1 MQIRKEREAD
11 ISEIV
16 SLTQMSWEGATI
28 AELLEKKY
36 GIIEGKKWYEYKGK
50 EIENFCKN
58 NLNKVLVAEEDN
70 KIVGYAT
77 YYLDKDRKVGTV
89 GNNAVHPDFRGR
101 GIGSALHKSVLEE
114 LKKADMKIAVV
125 STLEVD
131 KPAQHI
137 YEKHGFKELARTIH
151 YSQKLK

>member
-58 NLNKVLVAEEDN
+58 NLNKVLVAEEQF
-70 KIVGYAT
+70 IQIFAEEGLVQRFT
-77 YYLDKDRKVGTV
+77 KVYW
-89 GNNAVHPDFRGR
+89 
-101 GIGSALHKSVLEE
+101 KS
-114 LKKADMKIAVV
+114 LKRQI
-125 STLEVD
+125 
-131 KPAQHI
+131 
-137 YEKHGFKELARTIH
+137 
-151 YSQKLK
+151 